1 MRARLAIQ
9 GFMFCQPWR
18 HGWSALGF
26 LTTMALGA
34 AGGTGKETFRV
45 LKRAPGAAFG
55 ATIWPQSAITLYEG
69 LAQTSAKKRRRG
81 TL

>member
-1 MRARLAIQ
+1 MSGWVLGRFAVQ

-18 HGWSALGF
+18 QGWSALGF

-45 LKRAPGAAFG
+45 LKRGSWRGFRGNYLASIRNH
-55 ATIWPQSAITLYEG
+55 TI
-69 LAQTSAKKRRRG
+69 
-81 TL
+81 